1 MTIAI
6 NPSQQQLLRKAA
18 TTLQLRVQA
27 LKAAIASYEQANQQ
41 GEIPEILRENV
52 RESLT
57 ALQATEGDFTR
68 LATAQGQA
76 DQARVFFGDLRLNY
90 SEALGILEHAAAMR
104 MPAQFLLAAYPPPKH
119 SSYTAVTQATLR
131 AFDLNELAY
140 NVVADGG
147 SLTFSLKVTST
158 PSGAAV
164 SYYRRGD
171 APQRFADPTTAII
184 PSLTFAIWYVKLEK
198 DGYRSETVEYD
209 PFHSSDH
216 VVFVELKR

>member
-1 MTIAI
+1 
-6 NPSQQQLLRKAA
+6 LRKAA
-18 TTLQLRVQA
+18 TALQIRVQN
-27 LKAAIASYEQANQQ
+27 LKAAIASYQQANQQ
-41 GEIPEILRENV
+41 GQIRQVLRENV
-52 RESLT
+52 RGSLR
-57 ALQATEGDFTR
+57 ALELTEADFTK

-90 SEALGILEHAAAMR
+90 GEVLKILDHSARATP
-104 MPAQFLLAAYPPPKH
+104 PAEVVHAAYPAPKDG
-119 SSYTAVTQATLR
+119 SYPAVAQATLR

-140 NVVADGG
+140 NVVAEGG
-147 SLTFSLKVTST
+147 SLTFNLRVSSN

-171 APQRFADPTTAII
+171 PPQRFADPTTAII

-198 DGYRSETVEYD
+198 DGYRTETLEYD